1 MDFSYRMQT
10 QIEFGDGR
18 AAKLADDLSLLFKPG
33 ESLMV
38 VTDPGVLQTGMLEP
52 LLQMLHKARY
62 QVALFSDVKPNPRD
76 EDCLRGAA
84 LMREQNVSAVVAVGG
99 GSAMDTAKTIAL
111 LGRSGGVP
119 REYADGERHY
129 EEVAPIIC
137 LPTTAGTGSEVTRSA
152 VITEHATHRKMTLKH
167 ERLRP
172 TLAILD
178 PLLTRSVP
186 PSVTAATG
194 VDALVHAI
202 EGATCRL
209 STPLSRAFGE
219 QAMQLI
225 VPSLRRAVACGEDL
239 DARRA
244 MLEGSLLAGL
254 SFGSTD
260 VAAVHCLAEALGGLY
275 DTPHGV
281 ANAVFLPSVL
291 RFNAEAYPVLHAR
304 LARVMNFASTA
315 DSDQLAVAKL
325 LDGIRA
331 WTAELGIPK
340 LRDLASVRVED
351 FEHLADLAFQNG
363 STKSNVRPVTREDY
377 QTLLDET
384 YQWT

>member
-1 MDFSYRMQT
+1 MNFSYRMKT

-18 AAKLADDLSLLFKPG
+18 SSTLTDDLSVRFKPG
-33 ESLMV
+33 ESFFL
-38 VTDPGVLQTGMLEP
+38 VTDPGVMQTGKIEP
-52 LLQMLHKARY
+52 LLESLRKAHY
-62 QVALFSDVKPNPRD
+62 HVTLYSDVLPNPRD

-84 LMREQNVSAVVAVGG
+84 LMREQNASAVIAVGG

-111 LGRSGGVP
+111 LSRSSGVP

-129 EEVAPIIC
+129 DEVAPIIC

-152 VITEHATHRKMTLKH
+152 VITEQATHRKMTLKH

-178 PLLTRSVP
+178 PELTRSVP

-202 EGATCRL
+202 EGATCRQA
-209 STPLSRAFGE
+209 TPLSRAFGE

-225 VPSLRRAVACGEDL
+225 VPTLKRAVACGDDM
-239 DARRA
+239 DARRT

-260 VAAVHCLAEALGGLY
+260 VAAVHCLAEALSSLY

-281 ANAVFLPSVL
+281 ANAVFLSSVL
-291 RFNAEAYPVLHAR
+291 DFNAETHPALHAR
-304 LARVMNFASTA
+304 LARVMNFASA
-315 DSDQLAVAKL
+315 IDSEQLAVAKL
-325 LDGIRA
+325 LEGIGA
-331 WTAELGIPK
+331 WIAELGIPK
-340 LRDLASVRVED
+340 LRDLAGVRVED
-351 FEHLADLAFQNG
+351 FGRLADLAFQNG
-363 STKSNVRPVTREDY
+363 STKSNVRPITREDY
-377 QTLLDET
+377 LTLLEKT
-384 YQWT
+384 YHVT